1 MNKRGQMTG
10 MLYFIGALFI
20 ALFAGFMMS
29 VGVAFIDWTADQ
41 TLPELQNL
49 GQAGDVNLTEI
60 SDLTITP
67 LNTLV
72 QAMPGI
78 VGVMY
83 VMMLMASL
91 GMAYMFRAGGE
102 RWLLF
107 LFFGLSLL
115 LVIASIGISMVY
127 EDFYDD
133 DGEFGDRL
141 REQSLMS
148 FLILYSPAIMT
159 VIAMAG
165 AMIMFTGYEE
175 VGGGV

>member
-20 ALFAGFMMS
+20 VLFAGFMMS
-29 VGVAFIDWTADQ
+29 VGVAFIDWTADN
-41 TLPELQNL
+41 TFPELENL
-49 GQAGDVNLTEI
+49 GQAGDVNFTQI
-60 SDLTITP
+60 ADLTIKP

-83 VMMLMASL
+83 VMMLVGSL
-91 GMAYMFRAGGE
+91 GMAYMFRAGSE

-115 LVIASIGISMVY
+115 LVIASIGISMIY

-133 DGEFGDRL
+133 EGEFGDKL

-159 VIAMAG
+159 VISMTG
-165 AMIMFTGYEE
+165 AIIMFTGYEE

>member
-20 ALFAGFMMS
+20 ALFIGFMMS
-29 VGVAFIDWTADQ
+29 VGTAFIDWTADN
-41 TLPELQNL
+41 TLPELQDL

-67 LNTLV
+67 LNTMV

-78 VGVMY
+78 IGVMY
-83 VMMLMASL
+83 IMMLVTTL

-133 DGEFGDRL
+133 DGDFGDRL
-141 REQSLMS
+141 KEQSLMS

-175 VGGGV
+175 VGGGI